1 MTGSQ
6 RYLVDTSAWIET
18 LRASGDQAVRARV
31 STLTADD
38 RVVLCDQVRLELWNG
53 ASGAEQRRLLR
64 NLEEHLATVPTTPEV
79 WALARRSARSLRDR
93 GVSVPAAD
101 VLIAAC
107 ARYHGLGLIHR
118 DAHFD
123 LIAAA
128 MDKAGAT
135 GKAGAAMDDDA

>member
-1 MTGSQ
+1 MTGRQ

-18 LRASGDQAVRARV
+18 LRASGDLAVRAEV
-31 STLTADD
+31 SILTADD

-53 ASGAEQRRLLR
+53 AAGADERRLLR
-64 NLEEHLATVPTTPEV
+64 NLEEHLGSVPTTPDV
-79 WALARRSARSLRDR
+79 WALARVIARSLRDR
-93 GVSVPAAD
+93 GVTIPAAD

-107 ARYHGLGLIHR
+107 ARHHGLGLIHR

-128 MDKAGAT
+128 MDKAGDA
-135 GKAGAAMDDDA
+135 GKGGAMDEDA

>member
-1 MTGSQ
+1 MNGSQ
-6 RYLVDTSAWIET
+6 RCLVDTSAWIET
-18 LRASGDQAVRARV
+18 LWASGDQAVRSRV

-53 ASGAEQRRLLR
+53 AAGAEQRRLLR
-64 NLEEHLATVPTTPEV
+64 NLEEHLGTVPTTPEV
-79 WALARRSARSLRDR
+79 WALARDIARSLRDR
-93 GVSVPAAD
+93 GVTVPAAD

-107 ARYHGLGLIHR
+107 ARHHGLGLIHR

-128 MDKAGAT
+128 VDKTAAA
-135 GKAGAAMDDDA
+135 GKAGAIEEDA